1 MNTTQILDRLQ
12 GVTRNGDGWK
22 ARCPAHDDQ
31 TPSLSI
37 TEGDDGRTLLKC
49 HAGCTVENICA
60 GIGITPADLFAEREK
75 SDRRIVATYD
85 YHDRNCKLAFQVI
98 RYEPKNF
105 RQRRPDATAIEGWTW
120 KTKGV
125 EKVLFRL
132 PGILPDVQS
141 GKFIFVC
148 EGEKD
153 VLKMVEHGFAATCN
167 SGGAG

>member
-60 GIGITPADLFAEREK
+60 GIGITPADLFAECEK

-85 YHDRNCKLAFQVI
+85 YHDRNGKLAFQVI

-125 EKVLFRL
+125 EKESKLRSPLCRSRRWLNSLNCCCCRFRSL
-132 PGILPDVQS
+132 QKELHRAS
-141 GKFIFVC
+141 
-148 EGEKD
+148 
-153 VLKMVEHGFAATCN
+153 
-167 SGGAG
+167 